1 MYLIYIRFSKPMQRF
16 LLTFACLLL
25 VIFSYGFVE
34 NVPPELIVSKENQMV
49 KLSWQ
54 PNPEIQTKHYILERS
69 DDAIAFRTLA
79 ILKKPDGDVTKDQF
93 VHMDELPM
101 EGERYYRLKMID
113 NDGASIYSK
122 VVRVN

>member
-1 MYLIYIRFSKPMQRF
+1 MQRF

-34 NVPPELIVSKENQMV
+34 NVPPELTVSKENQMV

-54 PNPEIQTKHYILERS
+54 SNPEIQTKHFILERS

-93 VHMDELPM
+93 VHMDEWPM